1 MKKFSLIA
9 IGTFLV
15 LCGVFILIK
24 PDQKK
29 EVSKTEIKSVQAK
42 APELNI
48 SIVSPQKSRELDK
61 IGAVINE
68 ENAKLDE
75 DTKNQIKKER
85 KIFDQKR
92 DLKEKEA
99 MLEQSFLDRSSSV
112 GDTKKIQ
119 DQIVDLKNKLEIP
132 LKNTERWDP
141 KFVFYL
147 MIQEN
152 YTYGEINQIKSLAE
166 NGLSSEE
173 VNFINDL
180 VKQAPFNEKISAFK
194 NQEGFSRAIAS
205 SSKKK
210 REKDEF
216 IEDNN
221 EHVSLESKLIEMNY
235 NQDEKEEMAYGHIQH

>member
-9 IGTFLV
+9 VGTFLV
-15 LCGVFILIK
+15 LCGVYFFLQ
-24 PDQKK
+24 PEQKK
-29 EVSKTEIKSVQAK
+29 SIAKSSPKVEEIKQPV
-42 APELNI
+42 E
-48 SIVSPQKSRELDK
+48 SIVTATSSRELDK
-61 IGAVINE
+61 IGVVINE
-68 ENAKLDE
+68 ENAKIDE
-75 DTKNQIKKER
+75 ETKTQIKKER
-85 KIFDQKR
+85 KLYDQKR

-119 DQIVDLKNKLEIP
+119 EQVVDLKNKLDIP

-141 KFVFYL
+141 RFVFYL

-152 YTYGEINQIKSLAE
+152 YTYGEINQIKSLTD
-166 NGLSSEE
+166 NGISPEE
-173 VNFINDL
+173 QNFINDL
-180 VKQAPFNEKISAFK
+180 IKQNPFNEKITAFK
-194 NQEGFSRAIAS
+194 NQEGFSRAVAS

-216 IEDNN
+216 IEDDS